1 MLIQKELEEK
11 LLTIYRAAL
20 TAAGITNV
28 TVSGAWETAQSGLV
42 KWVEGD
48 GTSAA
53 FVNVA
58 VGNPG
63 WQTFSTPV
71 VSFNVNTSLFVRTE
85 LDPTGELLAAIA
97 EVIENL
103 HRSWQVATYQS
114 GFTALDLEN
123 LSVDGIALGVGASP
137 TVDGAN
143 CVVTW
148 PFTLNGSYRESASNN
163 N

>member
-28 TVSGAWETAQSGLV
+28 TISGAWETAQSGLV

-97 EVIENL
+97 GVIEDI
-103 HRSWQVATYQS
+103 HRNWQTSTYQQT
-114 GFTALDLEN
+114 FTALDLDN